1 MIPLSLL
8 KTALHGLLRQI
19 AKRSLSRWDTVGQ
32 EGYEEARRVCYP
44 DTDILLV
51 TFCLVEPDSFSNVVV
66 FWAQEA
72 NLDVLKNVPV
82 S

>member
-1 MIPLSLL
+1 MIY
-8 KTALHGLLRQI
+8 
-19 AKRSLSRWDTVGQ
+19 
-32 EGYEEARRVCYP
+32 GYEEARRVCYP

-51 TFCLVEPDSFSNVVV
+51 TFSLVEPDSFSNVVD

-82 S
+82 SQPFLPSPNVKLTPNIVVAHYLHL